1 MVRLEIR
8 RVATALALLCACGL
22 SACAGDAPMA
32 ASAPIP
38 QEAAAPYRLGMGDKV
53 HIVVFG
59 EENLSGDYTVAPDGN
74 IVFPLTG
81 GIHAAGLTI
90 PQLQQAIVTDLGQGF
105 VHDPHVT
112 VDASSLRP
120 FFILGEVNKPGQYS
134 YLPDLTVLD
143 AVATAQGFTYRA
155 DMSYVFIRHARQA
168 SEQEFPITPGTI
180 IEPGDTIRVAQ
191 RYF

>member
-1 MVRLEIR
+1 MNTTKMR
-8 RVATALALLCACGL
+8 RIAATFAFLCACTL
-22 SACAGDAPMA
+22 SACAGEAPLTG
-32 ASAPIP
+32 SAPAP
-38 QEAAAPYRLGMGDKV
+38 LVAAAPYRLEMGDKV

-81 GIHAAGLTI
+81 GIRAAGLSI
-90 PQLQQAIVTDLGQGF
+90 PQLQKTIVADLSQGF

-155 DMSYVFIRHARQA
+155 DMSYVLIRHARQA
-168 SEQEFPITPGTI
+168 TEQELPITPDAI
-180 IEPGDTIRVAQ
+180 IEPGDTIRVTQ